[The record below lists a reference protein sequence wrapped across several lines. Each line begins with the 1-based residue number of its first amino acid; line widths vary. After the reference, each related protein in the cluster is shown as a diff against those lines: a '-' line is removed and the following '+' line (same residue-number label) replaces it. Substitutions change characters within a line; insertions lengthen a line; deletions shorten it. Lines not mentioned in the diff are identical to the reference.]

1 MAERAQVT
9 SVEAIEAFRAS
20 LIVYLAK
27 ARAAVD
33 EISSEL
39 LRARAWLQNDRFQA
53 WEHEQRQRGRK
64 LEEAKSELF
73 TARLSNLQEASAI
86 QFMAVQRA
94 ERAVREAETKMA
106 LIKKWDRD
114 LENQSEPL
122 LKQANQLQTFLTT
135 EMPRAVAYLAQ
146 VVRTLEAYADVNPA
160 PGGQSA
166 GEGERA

>member
-9 SVEAIEAFRAS
+9 SVEAIEAFRAN

-27 ARAAVD
+27 VRASVD

-39 LRARAWLQNDRFQA
+39 LRARLWLQNDRYQA
-53 WEHEQRQRGRK
+53 WEHEQRLRGRK

-73 TARLSNLQEASAI
+73 TARLSNLQGASAV

-94 ERAVREAETKMA
+94 ERAVREAEIKMT

-114 LENQSEPL
+114 L
-122 LKQANQLQTFLTT
+122 
-135 EMPRAVAYLAQ
+135 
-146 VVRTLEAYADVNPA
+146 
-160 PGGQSA
+160 
-166 GEGERA
+166 

>member
-1 MAERAQVT
+1 MADRAQVT
-9 SVEAIEAFRAS
+9 SVEAIEAFRAN
-20 LIVYLAK
+20 LIVYLGK
-27 ARAAVD
+27 ARAAVE

-39 LRARAWLQNDRFQA
+39 LRARLWLQNDRYRL
-53 WEHEQRQRGRK
+53 WEQEQRARERK

-73 TARLSNLQEASAI
+73 TARLSNLQEASSV

-94 ERAVREAETKMA
+94 ERAVREAEAKMA

-122 LKQANQLQTFLTT
+122 LKQASQLQTFLTM

-160 PGGQSA
+160 PRGQDA